1 MFNQDIT
8 PYQNISILLLVSFA
22 FQSMLM
28 PIILS
33 EIDGPVGW
41 ISIVIAALL
50 LYLVIKPINKVMTK
64 YNEDTIIS
72 ISNKNHQ
79 DFILGIKNKPGDK
92 LDMILLV

>member
-8 PYQNISILLLVSFA
+8 PYQNMSILLLVSFS

-41 ISIVIAALL
+41 ISIVVAAFL
-50 LYLVIKPINKVMTK
+50 LYLSIKPINKVMKK
-64 YNEDTIIS
+64 YIMKIQ
-72 ISNKNHQ
+72 K
-79 DFILGIKNKPGDK
+79 
-92 LDMILLV
+92 